1 VKTWI
6 LAALLL
12 AWAFPAGAQTNHPDV
27 PIPRQAN
34 QLWRQN
40 QLENLLRD
48 QQANDLGQLLETARL
63 QQQIDG
69 LQTQSDSPDAPNGPN
84 VNQADLSRLQRA
96 LDRLQ
101 YEQLLQR
108 LEAERQML
116 LIEQQGDTAR
126 RRRWA
131 AQLAREQ
138 QIARLEQRRRLA
150 DIGEELRRFSG
161 R

>member
-1 VKTWI
+1 MKASI

-12 AWAFPAGAQTNHPDV
+12 AWAFPAAAQTNNPAA
-27 PIPRQAN
+27 PIPQQEN

-40 QLENLLRD
+40 QIESLVRD
-48 QQANDLGQLLETARL
+48 QQMYDLSRQQDIERL

-69 LQTQSDSPDAPNGPN
+69 LNQPDSPG
-84 VNQADLSRLQRA
+84 VNQADLNRLQLA

-101 YEQLLQR
+101 NEQQLQR
-108 LEAERQML
+108 LEAERRIVQ
-116 LIEQQGDTAR
+116 IERQGDTAR

-138 QIARLEQRRRLA
+138 ETERVEQRRRLGGIA
-150 DIGEELRRFSG
+150 EELRRFSAK
-161 R
+161 